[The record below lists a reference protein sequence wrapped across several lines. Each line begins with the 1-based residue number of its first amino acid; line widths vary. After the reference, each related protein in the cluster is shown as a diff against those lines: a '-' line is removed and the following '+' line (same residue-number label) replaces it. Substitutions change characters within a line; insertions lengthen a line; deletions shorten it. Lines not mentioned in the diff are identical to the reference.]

1 MLSDKYLAALPAAL
15 VLLYSQAEE
24 DILSDMARKIAAAN
38 FYLSS
43 AQWQHER
50 LQLLGMTSREILRR
64 LSALTQKTQRE
75 LRALIRDASAQTL
88 LSDGLISRDE
98 QGEIKLPKSVQA
110 VVQAGLSRTSGTFE
124 NLTRTTAK
132 TAAKQFENALDRA
145 YMQVTTGAFST
156 DAAIRQAVKDLSA
169 QGVASIRYPS
179 GRVDTLETAV
189 RRAVV
194 TGVNQTAIQAALERA
209 KELGAELMELKAH
222 QGARPSHAAWQGKI
236 VRVAGEPEAGE
247 SYLSLSDIGY
257 GTGAGFGGWN
267 CHHSWSPYWPGTART
282 WTDEQLEALKEPSV
296 TYDGKPMTDYEASQQ
311 QRYFERQ
318 QRRWKREYK
327 AMEAAGQDTY
337 EAAAKI
343 REWQEKEKDFLR
355 QTGRKADADRATVAQ
370 FSWQDGKNAKKEAE
384 ENYLSWAKSIGVS
397 DSVKNLAEYYDL
409 KYNDPERF
417 QLLQTYAHD
426 VEDGWISPNAGFG
439 NYLHQYD
446 RIQTEIVGQTAANGI
461 QITGLSKHFMQR
473 VLGTAHDPGHEG
485 RVRSGV
491 EVDDIIDAL
500 QNPLETGERKIMNNG
515 KPSIVFQG
523 RKCRVSVNPD
533 EGILIQTTP
542 KGGRA

>member
-64 LSALTQKTQRE
+64 LSSLTHKTRRE
-75 LRALIRDASAQTL
+75 LKTLLRDASAKTL
-88 LSDGLISRDE
+88 LSDGLIARDE
-98 QGEIKLPKSVQA
+98 QGDIRLPKSVQS

-194 TGVNQTAIQAALERA
+194 TGVNQTAIRAALERA
-209 KELGAELMELKAH
+209 RELGAELMELTAH

-327 AMEAAGQDTY
+327 AMEAAGQDTS

-343 REWQEKEKDFLR
+343 RQWQQREKDFLR

-370 FSWQDGKNAKKEAE
+370 FSWQDGK
-384 ENYLSWAKSIGVS
+384 
-397 DSVKNLAEYYDL
+397 
-409 KYNDPERF
+409 
-417 QLLQTYAHD
+417 
-426 VEDGWISPNAGFG
+426 
-439 NYLHQYD
+439 
-446 RIQTEIVGQTAANGI
+446 
-461 QITGLSKHFMQR
+461 R
-473 VLGTAHDPGHEG
+473 V
-485 RVRSGV
+485 
-491 EVDDIIDAL
+491 
-500 QNPLETGERKIMNNG
+500 
-515 KPSIVFQG
+515 
-523 RKCRVSVNPD
+523 
-533 EGILIQTTP
+533 
-542 KGGRA
+542 

>member
-1 MLSDKYLAALPAAL
+1 M
-15 VLLYSQAEE
+15 
-24 DILSDMARKIAAAN
+24 
-38 FYLSS
+38 
-43 AQWQHER
+43 
-50 LQLLGMTSREILRR
+50 
-64 LSALTQKTQRE
+64 
-75 LRALIRDASAQTL
+75 
-88 LSDGLISRDE
+88 
-98 QGEIKLPKSVQA
+98 
-110 VVQAGLSRTSGTFE
+110 QAGLSRTSGTFE

-209 KELGAELMELKAH
+209 KELGAELMELTAH

-267 CHHSWSPYWPGTART
+267 CRHSWNPYWPGTART

-355 QTGRKADADRATVAQ
+355 QTGRKADADRATVAE
-370 FSWQDGKNAKKEAE
+370 FSWQDGKNARKE
-384 ENYLSWAKSIGVS
+384 LAKYEKYRYNKDGTIVVTDDWKSRGKVTIPRQYRPFAVVETQT
-397 DSVKNLAEYYDL
+397 DFKNSTAQIDRTLYDE
-409 KYNDPERF
+409 KGWMVTQIHPGPHNRPDQHKRGTHGEHGH
-417 QLLQTYAHD
+417 TYRWDA
-426 VEDGWISPNAGFG
+426 DG
-439 NYLHQYD
+439 
-446 RIQTEIVGQTAANGI
+446 
-461 QITGLSKHFMQR
+461 K
-473 VLGTAHDPGHEG
+473 
-485 RVRSGV
+485 
-491 EVDDIIDAL
+491 
-500 QNPLETGERKIMNNG
+500 PLERTERDLTEQERREHADLLGESK
-515 KPSIVFQG
+515 
-523 RKCRVSVNPD
+523 
-533 EGILIQTTP
+533 T
-542 KGGRA
+542 